1 MAKISKGLDLPFKGS
16 PDSTINTKT
25 TTYSAIVGHDYKGLK
40 PKMMVSEGDTVSIGQ
55 PLFVDK
61 RIEGANY
68 CSPVS
73 GVVSS
78 IQRGSKRVLQNVIV
92 KSEADNYFS
101 FDNYKGGDL
110 STYSSEDLV
119 LLLLESGSWTSIK
132 RRPFS
137 IVANPSED
145 PSSIFVTAIDS
156 NPLSFDPSGF
166 IQKYQVAFNEGLRVL
181 EKIKNRPVHVCVKN
195 GYRFSVPETDLTK
208 VHEFSGPHPSGNA
221 GTHIHHIDPV
231 ATSKCVWTIGF
242 QDVVAI
248 GKLISTGR
256 FFAQRWTSLAGPGVK
271 EPKIISTNLGADITE
286 IIAGELKSTVEESRV
301 INGSVLTGKKV
312 DETYKFLGRFS
323 QIISVL
329 KEDRDRVFLGWHD
342 AGFERFSVMR
352 TFLSKLTPT
361 KRFSFGT
368 STHGSYR
375 AMVPVGAYEK
385 VFPFDMLPT
394 LLLKA
399 LCAGDTDDAQALGC
413 LELDEEDLALCTFV
427 DPGKVDYG
435 PLLRKSLSTIEKEG

>member
-1 MAKISKGLDLPFKGS
+1 MAKISKGLDIPFKGS
-16 PDSTINTKT
+16 PT
-25 TTYSAIVGHDYKGLK
+25 TTVFTKNTTHSAIVGEDYKGLK
-40 PKMMVSEGDTVSIGQ
+40 PKMLVSEGDSVSIGQ

-61 RIEGANY
+61 RVEGANY

-73 GVVSS
+73 GVVTLV
-78 IQRGSKRVLQNVIV
+78 QRGSKRVLQNVIV
-92 KSEADNYFS
+92 KNESSS
-101 FDNYKGGDL
+101 FYSFESYKGGDL
-110 STYSSEDLV
+110 SKYTAEELIS
-119 LLLLESGSWTSIK
+119 LLLESGSWTSLR

-137 IVANPSED
+137 TIANPDES
-145 PSSIFVTAIDS
+145 PSSIFVTAMDT
-156 NPLSFDPSGF
+156 NPLSFDPCIF
-166 IQKYQVAFNEGLRVL
+166 IQRNQVAFSEGLKAL
-181 EKIKNRPVHVCVKN
+181 EKIKGVPVHVCVKN
-195 GYRFSVPETDLTK
+195 GHRFSVPKSDNIE

-231 ATSKCVWTIGF
+231 NSSKVVWSIGY

-248 GKLISTGR
+248 GKLLSSGQFYST
-256 FFAQRWTSLAGPGVK
+256 RWVSLAGPGVK
-271 EPKIISTNLGADITE
+271 EPKIISTSLGADVSE
-286 IIAGELKSTVEESRV
+286 IIEGELKATLGESRV

-312 DETYKFLGRFS
+312 DETFKYLGRFS

-329 KEDRDRVFLGWHD
+329 KEDRERVFLGWHD
-342 AGFERFSVMR
+342 AGFDRFSVMR
-352 TFLSKLTPT
+352 TFLSKLNPT
-361 KRFSFGT
+361 KRFGFGT

-435 PLLRKSLSTIEKEG
+435 PLLRKSLNTIEKEG

>member
-1 MAKISKGLDLPFKGS
+1 MAKISKGLDIPFKGS
-16 PDSTINTKT
+16 PSSSVFTKMA
-25 TTYSAIVGHDYKGLK
+25 SHHAVVGSDYKGLK
-40 PKMMVSEGDTVSIGQ
+40 PKMLVSEGETVSIGQ

-61 RIEGANY
+61 RVDGANY

-73 GVVSS
+73 GVVISV
-78 IQRGSKRVLQNVIV
+78 QRGSKRVLQNVII
-92 KSEADNYFS
+92 KSESNNYHS
-101 FDNYKGGDL
+101 FQSYKGGDL
-110 STYSSEDLV
+110 DNYSSDELV
-119 LLLLESGSWTSIK
+119 SLLLESGSWTSIK

-137 IVANPSED
+137 IIADPAET
-145 PSSIFVTAIDS
+145 PSSIFVTAVDT
-156 NPLSFDPSGF
+156 NPLSFDPSLF
-166 IQKYQVAFNEGLRVL
+166 IQKNQVAFNEGLKAL
-181 EKIKNRPVHVCVKN
+181 AKIKGTPVHVCVKN
-195 GYRFSVPETDLTK
+195 GYRFSVPNSDQIK
-208 VHEFSGPHPSGNA
+208 VHEFSGPHPSGNV

-231 ATSKCVWTIGF
+231 NSSKTVWSIGY
-242 QDVVAI
+242 QDVVSI
-248 GKLISTGR
+248 GKLLSNGQFFST
-256 FFAQRWTSLAGPGVK
+256 RWVSLAGPGVK
-271 EPKIISTNLGADITE
+271 EPKIISTLLGADVTE
-286 IIAGELKSTVEESRV
+286 LIDGELKATIGESRV

-312 DETYKFLGRFS
+312 DETFKYLGRFS
-323 QIISVL
+323 NIISVL
-329 KEDRDRVFLGWHD
+329 KEDRERVFLGWHD
-342 AGFERFSVMR
+342 AGFDRFSVMR
-352 TFLSKLTPT
+352 TFLSKLNPS

-435 PLLRKSLSTIEKEG
+435 PLLRKSLNTIEKEG